1 MFSRKTFKFRLYP
14 NRKQQEQMLKTLDA
28 CREIYNAGLQERIG
42 AWKCR
47 TPVNYNKQQNQ
58 LPEIKEIRT
67 ELLDIYS
74 HALQDP
80 LRRLDKAFQ
89 AFFRRCKSGQTPG
102 FPRFKG
108 RNRFDSFTYPD
119 GFKLTGAILSLSK
132 IGNIKVK
139 LHRPV
144 EGKIKSTTIKRKC
157 GAWYATLSVEFEPA
171 ALPSSGIEIGV
182 DVGLESFAVLSNGMT
197 VENPRWYRNGQ
208 AELRKTQ
215 PRVTRREKGS
225 KRRRK
230 AVLLLQ
236 KAHARITNQR
246 NDFHHKVSCWLVE
259 NFGTVAVEDLNI
271 QGLAGGLLSK
281 SVQDAGW
288 ASFFSKLS
296 YKAAN
301 AGRTLIAVHPPGTSQ
316 TCVCGA
322 TVRKL
327 LSDREHVC
335 GSCGLIA
342 SRDHVSAQVILQRA
356 GTLPS
361 SANVEVIS
369 SCVA

>member
-1 MFSRKTFKFRLYP
+1 MSSPKTFKFRLYP
-14 NRKQQEQMLKTLDA
+14 NRKQREQMLRTLDA
-28 CREIYNAGLQERIG
+28 CRELYNAGLEERIG

-47 TPVNYNKQQNQ
+47 TPVNYNTQQNQ
-58 LPEIKEIRT
+58 LPEIKAIRT
-67 ELLDIYS
+67 ELLNIYS

-80 LRRLDKAFQ
+80 LHRLDKAFK
-89 AFFRRCKSGQTPG
+89 AFFRRCKSGQKPG

-108 RNRFDSFTYPD
+108 RYRFDSFTYPD
-119 GFKLTGAILSLSK
+119 GFKFVGSRLQLSK

-139 LHRPV
+139 QHRPI
-144 EGKIKSTTIKRKC
+144 EGKIKTVTIRREC
-157 GAWYATLSVEFEPA
+157 GAWYATLSVEFPPT
-171 ALPSSGIEIGV
+171 ALPRTDVTIGV
-182 DVGLESFAVLSNGMT
+182 DVGLESFAVLSDGT
-197 VENPRWYRNGQ
+197 TIENPRWYHGAQ
-208 AELRKTQ
+208 VELRKAQ
-215 PRVTRREKGS
+215 RRVARRRKGS

-230 AVLLLQ
+230 AVMLLQ
-236 KAHARITNQR
+236 KVHQRVRNQR
-246 NDFHHKVSCWLVE
+246 NDFHHKLSCWLVE
-259 NFGTVAVEDLNI
+259 NFGFIAVEDLNVR
-271 QGLAGGLLSK
+271 GLAGGMLSK
-281 SVQDAGW
+281 SVHDAGW
-288 ASFFSKLS
+288 AGFLSKLS

-301 AGRTLIAVHPPGTSQ
+301 AGRTMIAVKPSGTSQ

-335 GSCGLIA
+335 LSCGLIA

-361 SANVEVIS
+361 SDNVEAIS